1 MSQENS
7 LPTQNGVDSNKIVLD
22 ASMIIVGLVTFV
34 GDSARG
40 ILYPALWPLCQ
51 ELGGSTVDLGKWICY

>member
-1 MSQENS
+1 MNQENS
-7 LPTQNGVDSNKIVLD
+7 SPTQNGVENNKIVLD

-51 ELGGSTVDLGKWICY
+51 ELGGSTIDLGKFMY